1 MQQHRSRID
10 PDLTTPRPP
19 HPRAP
24 EDATQPAAAPPPGA
38 KDPALR
44 AWPGAS
50 GQWAPR
56 AHGHVIAGEPGTS
69 AFRLAVP
76 PNVAK
81 GRWHPPPRG
90 SSRESSP
97 HCQPFPPPDAA
108 CGWVLPW
115 LCHPVQEVW
124 PGRGRGREG
133 RGRLHASQVSS
144 CRLHPTPGPSDPRPA
159 LPGIEEATGLTGI
172 GGSLG
177 FRDFPAL
184 KHLCHR
190 SAFCPLRNWRHGR
203 VFQEEMRG

>member
-81 GRWHPPPRG
+81 GRWHPLPRILSREQPTQPAVSSARRRLRLGFAVALPPSAGGLARARARARG
-90 SSRESSP
+90 SGTAARLPGVILSP
-97 HCQPFPPPDAA
+97 
-108 CGWVLPW
+108 
-115 LCHPVQEVW
+115 
-124 PGRGRGREG
+124 
-133 RGRLHASQVSS
+133 
-144 CRLHPTPGPSDPRPA
+144 PSDPGA
-159 LPGIEEATGLTGI
+159 LGPSTGTSGIEVAAGLTGI